1 MFSKTI
7 TVSAL
12 SILVALAAA
21 ACSPSNVSTGR
32 PAETTAARTNLI
44 EGRKYVAD
52 AVLPDGTPITS
63 ELTFANGLMDSSAC
77 AKMGFQAGRYTV
89 SQEGNVIV
97 FRAQLTTKDGK
108 SEVWTGRIDGD
119 SISGDC
125 VGPDGTKV
133 SFKGKRAS

>member
-21 ACSPSNVSTGR
+21 ACSPAEAQSR
-32 PAETTAARTNLI
+32 PAQTTSAQTSLL

-63 ELTFANGLMDSSAC
+63 ELTFVNGKMDSSAC
-77 AKMGFQAGRYTV
+77 AKLGFEAGSYTV
-89 SQEGNVIV
+89 SQEGDVVI
-97 FRAQLTTKDGK
+97 FRAQLRTKDGK
-108 SEVWTGRIDGD
+108 TEVWTGRIVGD

-125 VGPDGTKV
+125 VGPDGTKI
-133 SFKGKRAS
+133 SFKGKRSA